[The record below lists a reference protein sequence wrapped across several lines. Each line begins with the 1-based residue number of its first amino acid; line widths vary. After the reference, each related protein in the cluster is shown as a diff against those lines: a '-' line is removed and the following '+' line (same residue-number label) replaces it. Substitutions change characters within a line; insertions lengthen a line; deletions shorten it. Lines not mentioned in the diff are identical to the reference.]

1 MMPPDMVEQ
10 LSDALRPQLTQR
22 CAVGSH
28 PALASV
34 ACSLREHSQSR
45 AQQAYGPDDVRLA
58 DCMLLLIDLA
68 GQSTPRDT
76 VLTVADGPQAGA
88 WYVLEPLS
96 RDDVALVLRLR
107 RSTRHSSAAPGST
120 TIR

>member
-1 MMPPDMVEQ
+1 MMPSDQVEQ

-34 ACSLREHSQSR
+34 ACSLREYTQSR
-45 AQQAYGPDDVRLA
+45 GQQPYGLDDVRLA
-58 DCMLLLIDLA
+58 DCVLLQIDLL
-68 GQSTPRDT
+68 GQSVPRDT
-76 VLTVADGPQAGA
+76 VLTVADGPHAGA
-88 WYVLEPLS
+88 WFALDPVS

-107 RSTRHSSAAPGST
+107 RSTRHSSATPGAT
-120 TIR
+120 TVR

>member
-1 MMPPDMVEQ
+1 MMPAAQVEQ
-10 LSDALRPQLTQR
+10 LSDALRPQLTHR

-34 ACSLREHSQSR
+34 ACGLREHTQAR
-45 AQQAYGPDDVRLA
+45 GQQPYGLDDVRLA
-58 DCMLLLIDLA
+58 DCVLLSIDLL
-68 GQSTPRDT
+68 GQSVPRDT

-88 WYVLEPLS
+88 WYALDPVS

-107 RSTRHSSAAPGST
+107 RSTRHSSATPGAT
-120 TIR
+120 TVR